1 VTPFDINTAT
11 PAEVLLEARRRSER
25 AARGLPLNET
35 ANRNG
40 APPGVAHFVPA
51 EVVRVV
57 LPWSFL
63 CSDNDKDRAGI
74 RGRRAVKLLTDA
86 YKDAKKKAHEEAVK
100 QMPHAALAGPVSLVA
115 TLYPPN
121 RSRTRDATNYCKMVH
136 DALEGACY
144 RNDGQIVRATWQFGA
159 PDVDRPRV
167 EIVITPEAL
176 P

>member
-1 VTPFDINTAT
+1 VSPFDVNTAT

-25 AARGLPLNET
+25 AARGLPLNDT
-35 ANRNG
+35 GN
-40 APPGVAHFVPA
+40 VAHFVPA
-51 EVVRVV
+51 AVVRVV
-57 LPWSFL
+57 LPWSHL
-63 CSDNDKDRAGI
+63 CPDNRKHGAAI
-74 RGRRAVKLLTDA
+74 RGKRPVILLTPE
-86 YKDAKKKAHEEAVK
+86 YRESKRKAHAEAVK
-100 QMPHAALAGPVSLVA
+100 QMPHAALTGPVSLVA